1 MIYREAVHYLLGL
14 ADWERL
20 VAPSGQRPRYDLRR
34 MEALAERLGSP
45 HRVVPTVH
53 ITGSKGKG
61 STSAMVASILTA
73 AGYRVGLYTSPH
85 LHTFCE
91 RIRLGL
97 EPVSQQDFADLVEKV
112 RPAAEAVGREGVWGR
127 VTTFEFLT
135 AMAFVGFREA
145 GCAFQ
150 VLEVGL
156 GGTLDATNVVPAP
169 LVSVITSIS
178 LDHTHI
184 LGDTVAK
191 IAWDKAGII
200 KAGSRAVTAPQ
211 AEPALEQIRLRASA
225 VGAPLTEVGRDYR
238 WVRGPWDLEGQ
249 HFALYGPNG
258 HLEAWIP
265 LLGEY
270 QLENAACALATVDNL
285 RQRGVAVDQDAVIEG
300 FRRVCWPARLEVLR
314 RRPLVVADG
323 AHNPYSVR
331 RLCEA
336 VKGYLGPRRVLLVF
350 GASSD
355 KDIPGMAEALVC
367 LAPRVFLARSRH
379 PRSTPVERLKEVFTS
394 YGLEAVPCRS
404 VLEALQQALGE
415 ARENDLVL
423 ATGSLFVAGEAR
435 EALLGIAPEV
445 YPELERV
452 PVRPFAG

>member
-1 MIYREAVHYLLGL
+1 MDYQGAVRYLLGL
-14 ADWERL
+14 ADWERMASP
-20 VAPSGQRPRYDLRR
+20 VGQRPRYDLRR
-34 MEALAERLGSP
+34 IEALVERLGSP
-45 HRVVPTVH
+45 HRAVPTVH

-61 STSAMVASILTA
+61 STSAMLASILTA

-91 RIRLGL
+91 RLRLGL
-97 EPVSQQDFADLVEKV
+97 EPVSPQGFADLVEKV
-112 RPAAEAVGREGVWGR
+112 RSAADALAQEGIWGR

-135 AMAFVGFREA
+135 AMAFVGFRDA

-184 LGDTVAK
+184 LGDTVAH

-211 AEPALEQIRLRASA
+211 AEPALEQIRRRASE

-238 WVRGPWDLEGQ
+238 WFRGPWNLEGQ
-249 HFALYGPNG
+249 HFALEGPNG
-258 HLEAWIP
+258 RLEAWFP
-265 LLGEY
+265 LLGEH
-270 QLENAACALATVDNL
+270 QLENAACVLAAVDNL
-285 RQRGVAVDQDAVIEG
+285 RQQGVVIPWEAVVEG
-300 FRRVCWPARLEVLR
+300 FRRVRWPARLEVLR

-323 AHNPYSVR
+323 AHNPFSIARLCVAVRDYLGAR
-331 RLCEA
+331 RLF
-336 VKGYLGPRRVLLVF
+336 VVF
-350 GASSD
+350 GTSSD
-355 KDIPGMAEALVC
+355 KDIPGMVEALAC

-379 PRSTPVERLKEVFTS
+379 PRSTPVERLQEVCVS
-394 YGLEAVPCRS
+394 YGLEAVLCGG
-404 VLEALQQALGE
+404 VLDALQRAMAE
-415 ARENDLVL
+415 AEEDDLVL
-423 ATGSLFVAGEAR
+423 VTGSLFVAGEAR

-452 PVRPFAG
+452 PIRSFAR